1 MNLKIGDLVKLM
13 HSNFNQ
19 METFQILDIKSNSAK
34 VININNQFEK
44 YWINNLNIIKKL

>member
-1 MNLKIGDLVKLM
+1 MNLKIGDLVRLIHKD
-13 HSNFNQ
+13 FNKW
-19 METFQILDIKSNSAK
+19 ETFQVLIVKSKSAK